1 MKKLVVIVLS
11 VIFSVTFTYSYS
23 LAVSSGS
30 LKISEASEVL
40 EEIMSIPEKGI
51 PPALLKNVQGIAIIP
66 GVIKVGLII
75 GGRHG
80 SGILSIRDENGNWTN
95 PTFITITGGSI
106 GWQIGAKST
115 DIILVFKTR
124 KSISNIMKGQFTLGA
139 DVAIAAGPVGRSAE
153 AATDAQLKAE
163 IYSYSRSRGLFAGVS
178 LEGAALSIDDKANV
192 EFYKKEGIQVKDIF
206 SNRGISSSKVVEK
219 LLSLLSKYTKP

>member
-1 MKKLVVIVLS
+1 MKKLVIIVLS

-51 PPALLKNVQGIAIIP
+51 PPALLKNAQGIAIIP

-95 PTFITITGGSI
+95 PSFITITGGSI

-163 IYSYSRSRGLFAGVS
+163 IYSYSRSRGLFAGIS
-178 LEGAALSIDDKANV
+178 LEGAALSIDDKANA
-192 EFYKKEGIQVKDIF
+192 EFYKKEGIQVEDIF

>member
-1 MKKLVVIVLS
+1 MKKLVIIVLS

-51 PPALLKNVQGIAIIP
+51 PPALLKNAQGIAIIP

-80 SGILSIRDENGNWTN
+80 SGVLSIRDENGNWTN
-95 PTFITITGGSI
+95 PSFITITGGSI

-153 AATDAQLKAE
+153 AATDTQLKAE

-178 LEGAALSIDDKANV
+178 LEGAALSIDDKANA

-206 SNRGISSSKVVEK
+206 SNRGVSSSKVVEK